1 MATYTVKPGD
11 SWFRIAGNVYGDQ
24 RMAGALQAANSNISV
39 IKTGQT
45 LRLPDKQDDPY
56 VSEATV
62 SGDYDITDALGR
74 DVTVRG
80 VNPYSYLGAQLQR
93 SQPTGASTG
102 VAALAEQFGQA
113 PFPTTDRALS
123 ESLAGGAPFPTT
135 DRALSESFATAP
147 APTTDRALSERLGYV
162 APTRAEERERK
173 YYVDQTQRLIDER
186 YSMTID
192 TKQSPWL
199 KGLEAETFNTPA
211 TLLDPIRAY
220 AAMLFKN
227 TTIRQPGRVGGGST
241 TEFLTAEYEQKTTYE
256 QELRRIQETAVAGRE
271 IADPTGGGNTK
282 KQLDALAARW
292 TMASIAAWGGHFGE
306 EYEGERSALVDV
318 ISPEVAAMLPIGQDG
333 TWKGLQEQMYK
344 LGYSWD
350 PTAYQGDGAFIF
362 DGMRSPVYSGVTNFG
377 QPPSTSSGRRS
388 TARSTPR
395 SYGGYGS
402 ASENAWQWRIR
413 IT

>member
-1 MATYTVKPGD
+1 
-11 SWFRIAGNVYGDQ
+11 
-24 RMAGALQAANSNISV
+24 MAGALQAANSNISV

-123 ESLAGGAPFPTT
+123 ESLAGVPFPTT

-162 APTRAEERERK
+162 APTKAEERESQ

-186 YSMTID
+186 YAPGTSIWTGARAGE
-192 TKQSPWL
+192 P
-199 KGLEAETFNTPA
+199 GLSIPRIT
-211 TLLDPIRAY
+211 DSIRAY
-220 AAMLFKN
+220 ASMLFKN

-256 QELRRIQETAVAGRE
+256 QELRRIQETAVAG
-271 IADPTGGGNTK
+271 
-282 KQLDALAARW
+282 
-292 TMASIAAWGGHFGE
+292 AWG
-306 EYEGERSALVDV
+306 
-318 ISPEVAAMLPIGQDG
+318 Q
-333 TWKGLQEQMYK
+333 QQ
-344 LGYSWD
+344 
-350 PTAYQGDGAFIF
+350 
-362 DGMRSPVYSGVTNFG
+362 
-377 QPPSTSSGRRS
+377 RR
-388 TARSTPR
+388 
-395 SYGGYGS
+395 G
-402 ASENAWQWRIR
+402 
-413 IT
+413 